1 MYFMNMVNDMW
12 HTWKQEKTARRKERI
27 ERREAKV
34 GAEEEEGGGEKEEE
48 QRGNKKK
55 SYDWG
60 QLAVTIRLEFRFYY
74 RCSRDFSSCKVI
86 VKRIS

>member
-1 MYFMNMVNDMW
+1 MACDTRENKK
-12 HTWKQEKTARRKERI
+12 KQRGEKSVSKGGRQKWEHEKRK
-27 ERREAKV
+27 
-34 GAEEEEGGGEKEEE
+34 EEEEEEKKKKSRGEKK
-48 QRGNKKK
+48 KKK

>member
-1 MYFMNMVNDMW
+1 MTCDTGENKK
-12 HTWKQEKTARRKERI
+12 KQRSEKSVSK
-27 ERREAKV
+27 
-34 GAEEEEGGGEKEEE
+34 GGKQKWEQKKKEEKKKKS
-48 QRGNKKK
+48 RGEIKKEK

-74 RCSRDFSSCKVI
+74 RCSRDFSPCKVI

>member
-1 MYFMNMVNDMW
+1 MACDTRENKK
-12 HTWKQEKTARRKERI
+12 KQRGEKSVSKGGRQKWEHEKRK
-27 ERREAKV
+27 
-34 GAEEEEGGGEKEEE
+34 EEEEEKKKKSRGEIK
-48 QRGNKKK
+48 KKK

>member
-1 MYFMNMVNDMW
+1 MACDTRENKK
-12 HTWKQEKTARRKERI
+12 KQRGEKSVSKGGRQKWEHEKRK
-27 ERREAKV
+27 
-34 GAEEEEGGGEKEEE
+34 EEEEEEKKKKSRGEIK
-48 QRGNKKK
+48 KKK